1 MRARDPEVA
10 RIARLLKSAILL
22 SEQSQRSIE
31 RQMGLSPGYLGRI
44 IDGKLELR
52 IAHILGVCRAI
63 KMPPAAFF
71 LAAYPEM
78 LNVDPETMRLVQ
90 ALQHLHRQRAEG
102 GEVKEKEPAPPPST
116 AAPDR
121 ARVEQTMKDFLDVLF
136 GELTRG
142 PATPAPAPPPA
153 PQPVEEAPA
162 AAPAAQGGKKAKRS
176 KS

>member
-1 MRARDPEVA
+1 MKARDPEVA

-63 KMPPAAFF
+63 RLPPAAFF
-71 LAAYPEM
+71 LAAYPET
-78 LNVDPETMRLVQ
+78 LTLDSETMRLVQ
-90 ALQHLHRQRAEG
+90 ALQHLHRQRNEG
-102 GEVKEKEPAPPPST
+102 DIKE
-116 AAPDR
+116 AAPAAPAITPDR
-121 ARVEQTMKDFLDVLF
+121 ERVEQTMKDFLDVLF

-142 PATPAPAPPPA
+142 PASPAALPEPEAPP
-153 PQPVEEAPA
+153 
-162 AAPAAQGGKKAKRS
+162 AQTGKKPKRS
-176 KS
+176 SR